1 MQVDMS
7 ALSFDEIQEVMNVMS
22 SFDNIFRDSS
32 ERERSLF
39 LEMTIKRTLEKSA
52 VQNPKIH
59 QAQTYYQK
67 PLFRPSLLPHHQF
80 KKLPLLNHKL
90 LLGFMANNG

>member
-39 LEMTIKRTLEKSA
+39 LEMTIKRTLE
-52 VQNPKIH
+52 N
-59 QAQTYYQK
+59 
-67 PLFRPSLLPHHQF
+67 
-80 KKLPLLNHKL
+80 PLLKNQRYIKDRPVIKSHY
-90 LLGFMANNG
+90 FFYRYCPTTSSRSCYY

>member
-1 MQVDMS
+1 MS

-52 VQNPKIH
+52 VQKSKD
-59 QAQTYYQK
+59 T
-67 PLFRPSLLPHHQF
+67 S
-80 KKLPLLNHKL
+80 
-90 LLGFMANNG
+90 

>member
-39 LEMTIKRTLEKSA
+39 LGSAQNSEKIA
-52 VQNPKIH
+52 
-59 QAQTYYQK
+59 
-67 PLFRPSLLPHHQF
+67 R
-80 KKLPLLNHKL
+80 
-90 LLGFMANNG
+90 